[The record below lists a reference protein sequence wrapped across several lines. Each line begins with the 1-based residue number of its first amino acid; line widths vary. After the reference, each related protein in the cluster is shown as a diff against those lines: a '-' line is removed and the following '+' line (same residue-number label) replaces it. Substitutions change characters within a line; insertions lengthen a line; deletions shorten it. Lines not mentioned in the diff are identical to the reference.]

1 MDKAN
6 TTIIAALNDHAR
18 QSFRGCRVKITQG
31 IQTLE
36 DVNTV
41 LRQVQQFDAFTTS
54 VESRWCALPHC

>member
-41 LRQVQQFDAFTTS
+41 LRQVQQFDGMRP
-54 VESRWCALPHC
+54 VVPL